1 MYQNYPRQKYGYG
14 ERQMTKREAKQCDFK
29 LIGEQQKRTDKVL
42 GLLWAVVMTALTVAV
57 VVGLEMRGFWR

>member
-1 MYQNYPRQKYGYG
+1 MKNKP
-14 ERQMTKREAKQCDFK
+14 
-29 LIGEQQKRTDKVL
+29 LIDYSQPSPTKRTDKVL